1 MTDDPSTVA
10 ENVSLDNR
18 PDRRIDG
25 NLVKCLICLAVLVGG
40 LCWTFRNDFSRK
52 PALPAQANNQ
62 TQHQGD
68 PDSGAPSVQP
78 EQARRFGVKI
88 GDTVDI
94 SALNPVV
101 AAHNALITGMN
112 DNQLTIRV
120 GSDTYAIRW
129 ENIDRLKAEAAG
141 K

>member
-10 ENVSLDNR
+10 ENAGLDNSR
-18 PDRRIDG
+18 GPGIDG
-25 NLVKCLICLAVLVGG
+25 NLVKCLICLAVVAGG

-52 PALPAQANNQ
+52 PVPPAQVNSQTKSLPGDPNSAASQVQPAQAR
-62 TQHQGD
+62 H
-68 PDSGAPSVQP
+68 
-78 EQARRFGVKI
+78 FGVNV
-88 GDTVDI
+88 GDTVEI

-101 AAHNALITGMN
+101 AAHNAVITAMN
-112 DNQLTIRV
+112 DDQLTIRV

-129 ENIDRLKAEAAG
+129 ENIDRLKAEPA

>member
-18 PDRRIDG
+18 GDRRIDG
-25 NLVKCLICLAVLVGG
+25 NLVKCLICLAVVAGG

-52 PALPAQANNQ
+52 PALPAQANSQ
-62 TQHQGD
+62 AHHQGD
-68 PDSGAPSVQP
+68 PGSAALPVQP
-78 EQARRFGVKI
+78 EQARRFGVKV

-94 SALNPVV
+94 SALNPAI
-101 AAHNALITGMN
+101 AAHHALITGMT
-112 DNQLTIRV
+112 DDQLTIRV
-120 GSDTYAIRW
+120 GSDTFAIRW
-129 ENIDRLKAEAAG
+129 ENIDRLKAEA